1 MLDESGTRVPV
12 LQGGFNNYFGYRSFS
27 LTVNFSYSIG
37 NKIRLLRIASG
48 EYSAV
53 SPKPMQNLRREFVN
67 RWRNPG
73 DEKITDIPAL
83 DIEGGQDKGWW
94 NANKYKVEWEPSG
107 SATIYSMYDDSDL
120 RVASGNY
127 LRLQSLSLRYLFP
140 RALAKKLGFSS
151 GYLSLSGSNLFTWCS
166 KDLKGQSPE
175 QSGTSSVVNISV
187 RPKYSL
193 NLNVVF

>member
-1 MLDESGTRVPV
+1 
-12 LQGGFNNYFGYRSFS
+12 
-27 LTVNFSYSIG
+27 
-37 NKIRLLRIASG
+37 
-48 EYSAV
+48 
-53 SPKPMQNLRREFVN
+53 MQNLRREFVN

-83 DIEGGQDKGWW
+83 SIDGGKDYGWW
-94 NANKYKVEWEPSG
+94 YDSKYRRNWEPSQG
-107 SATIYSMYDDSDL
+107 ATIYSMYDDSDL

-140 RALAKKLGFSS
+140 KTLTKKLGISS

-187 RPKYSL
+187 RPNYSL
-193 NLNVVF
+193 GLNIIF